1 MVVSYPVVDKLKALL
16 ESRSDLK
23 SALETAIRDADLDYF
38 ADLETFYDFVAETV
52 VQVPEYSDRMME
64 LDIAF
69 YYLVDISPGQILA
82 KDPEFQAWTK
92 EYTNA
97 WAEFLDTE
105 ASLGHLATY
114 TSKKEFR
121 IGDYQEGPSGWRS
134 FNQFFARQVRPGK
147 RPLARPDDPCT
158 VLSPCDFVIMS
169 PPVEVS
175 DGATITVKGVTL
187 PVSELL
193 QDCEHKDAFNGGM
206 LLSGILQI
214 FDYHRYHTPIAGEV
228 VEVKKIPGRIGLSVK
243 RGKKGL
249 EATLEPGFQFTQDRG
264 LMVLKSPVMGL
275 VGLLPVGMAQISS
288 VNLPAEVGAQ
298 LYRGEEFGYFQFGG
312 SNMLMLTQKD
322 RFHFDESVVGK
333 PLLQGTAIGR
343 AC

>member
-1 MVVSYPVVDKLKALL
+1 M
-16 ESRSDLK
+16 
-23 SALETAIRDADLDYF
+23 
-38 ADLETFYDFVAETV
+38 
-52 VQVPEYSDRMME
+52 
-64 LDIAF
+64 
-69 YYLVDISPGQILA
+69 
-82 KDPEFQAWTK
+82 
-92 EYTNA
+92 
-97 WAEFLDTE
+97 
-105 ASLGHLATY
+105 
-114 TSKKEFR
+114 
-121 IGDYQEGPSGWRS
+121 
-134 FNQFFARQVRPGK
+134 
-147 RPLARPDDPCT
+147 
-158 VLSPCDFVIMS
+158 
-169 PPVEVS
+169 S

-275 VGLLPVGMAQISS
+275 VCLLPVGMAQISS